1 MKKKQEVRGMMIL
14 GISVVITY
22 FFTWKNFQEYRK
34 YTVKKEEYL
43 QKVILQKREYREKK
57 HQLQIIQNSI
67 PKIKTLKK
75 INYAF
80 SHVLE
85 FESFLYRVL
94 EKYQLHLDSL
104 GRIQK
109 EKNTM
114 SIPGIV
120 HGKIYDILSFLQ
132 EIENYSKRIC
142 LSNQY
147 WKLEKNKYQEG
158 VLKCN
163 FTFYIEEGAYDFSD
177 IVERTK
183 VIRSSFVHFSKK
195 ETE

>member
-109 EKNTM
+109 EKNT
-114 SIPGIV
+114 I
-120 HGKIYDILSFLQ
+120 
-132 EIENYSKRIC
+132 RIC